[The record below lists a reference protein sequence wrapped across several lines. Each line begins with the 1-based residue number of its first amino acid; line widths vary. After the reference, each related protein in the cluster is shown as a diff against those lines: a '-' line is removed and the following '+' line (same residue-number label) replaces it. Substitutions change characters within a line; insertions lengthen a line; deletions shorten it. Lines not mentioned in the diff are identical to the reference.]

1 MPTERERREQ
11 IAEWRAAGSHSP
23 LDHIG
28 CGGCLWI
35 VVGVMLLFSV
45 IALTAGHL

>member
-28 CGGCLWI
+28 CSGCFWVLAAVLLIFSII
-35 VVGVMLLFSV
+35 VITTS
-45 IALTAGHL
+45 HH